1 MSSTNRRAEARIR
14 VRMPI
19 RFRPITDPPSAEQ
32 SAESVNVSKHGL
44 CFSTTY
50 PLQVGEKV
58 EIFLRMPRELSE
70 DLVQV
75 RWRARVVHVWP
86 EASPGKAGVGVRVE
100 QHQPMAPSEGWVS

>member
-50 PLQVGEKV
+50 PLQVGEEV
-58 EIFLRMPRELSE
+58 EIFLRMPRELSQ

-75 RWRARVVHVWP
+75 RWMARVVHVRP
-86 EASPGKAGVGVRVE
+86 ESPGKAGVGVRVE
-100 QHQPMAPSEGWVS
+100 RHEPMAPRESWVS

>member
-14 VRMPI
+14 VRLPI

-50 PLQVGEKV
+50 PLQVGEEV
-58 EIFLRMPRELSE
+58 EIFLRMPQELSQ
-70 DLVQV
+70 DLAQV
-75 RWRARVVHVWP
+75 RCMARVVHVWP
-86 EASPGKAGVGVRVE
+86 EASPGKTGVGVRVE
-100 QHQPMAPSEGWVS
+100 QQQPMAPSEGWVS